1 MAPGLEGT
9 TAPIRPSG
17 RARVAVFDHGKSR
30 GDWLAMLARQSVE
43 LVRAERVEDLASMDV
58 DHVVAWVT
66 PDEAARLA
74 AALAA
79 RPRTPPVTMMTGASE
94 AEHPQTLLIKTLVE
108 AKQEWEATFDAILDP
123 LAIVDRQGI
132 VHRANLGFAEALGL
146 DIRKVVGRGF
156 RDLLG
161 PAVAGT
167 DPIAMSLEDSEARTA
182 EARYEALPAIHLV
195 TISPWRDDDGALSGL
210 VVHLKDLSP
219 QKEQQQRLEQAAR
232 LADIGQLA
240 AGVAHEINTPLAS
253 IALRAESLLRSGQE
267 PALLALESF
276 KNFPR
281 YLKTIE
287 EETYRCKKII
297 RALLEFSSS
306 RKPKTQP
313 TDLNALAERAADLIG
328 HQMRLKQVD
337 LRLSLAPGLALV
349 PADDGQL
356 RQVLL
361 ALLMNAL
368 DATRAGG
375 HIDVE
380 TGRRDPGQVVLAVR
394 DDGHGIPPEI
404 RDKIFS
410 PFFTTKPFGEGTG
423 LGLAICHGI
432 VTSHGGT
439 IEVES
444 EPGQGTRFSVLL
456 PTGPAMGGS

>member
-1 MAPGLEGT
+1 MGPDGEGT
-9 TAPIRPSG
+9 TVAAGPRG
-17 RARVAVFDHGKSR
+17 RARVAVFDHGSGR

-43 LVRAERVEDLASMDV
+43 LVRAERVEDLAEMDV

-66 PDEAARLA
+66 PEEAARLA
-74 AALAA
+74 VALAA
-79 RPRTPPVTMMTGASE
+79 RPTRPPVTMMTGASE
-94 AEHPQTLLIKTLVE
+94 AEHPQTLLIKSLVE

-123 LAIVDRQGI
+123 LAIVARGGT
-132 VHRANLGFAEALGL
+132 VHRANLGFAQALGQ
-146 DIRKVVGRGF
+146 DIRKVVGRSF
-156 RDLLG
+156 RELLG
-161 PAVAGT
+161 SPIAGP
-167 DPIAMSLEDSEARTA
+167 DPIARSLEDSQARTE
-182 EARYEALPAIHLV
+182 EARYEALPGIHLV
-195 TISPWRDDDGALSGL
+195 TISPWRDEDGALSGL
-210 VVHLKDLSP
+210 VVHLKDLTP
-219 QKEQQQRLEQAAR
+219 QKEQQQRLEQASR

-253 IALRAESLLRSGQE
+253 IALRAESLLRSSQE
-267 PALLALESF
+267 PALVALESF

-287 EETYRCKKII
+287 EETFRCKKII

-306 RKPKTQP
+306 HKPKTQP
-313 TDLNALAERAADLIG
+313 TDLNALAERAADLLG

-337 LRLSLAPGLALV
+337 LRLRLTPGLAHV

-380 TGRRDPGQVVLAVR
+380 TGRREPGQVVLAVR
-394 DDGHGIPPEI
+394 DDGEGIPPEI

-410 PFFTTKPFGEGTG
+410 PFFTTKPFGQGTG

-444 EPGQGTRFSVLL
+444 EAGQGARFSVLL
-456 PTGPAMGGS
+456 PAGPSTRVS